1 MDNVQFHIAEVIED
15 PHSDT
20 YSYKKTNNFE
30 ITVKTYTDFYNRQ
43 EIQAIP
49 FNTNIKQI
57 PLVGEHVLLV
67 YGLSAENNDE
77 TIYPQWYYV
86 ASFSLNSNVNANILK
101 GISATPIPY
110 VAPSSF
116 KEQEVSPLQ
125 VYEGDVLVE
134 GRFGNS
140 IRLTSTVNGGRYSLQ
155 PTWKGNESGDP
166 IIILSNGKRYQ
177 KDSFVV
183 ENIINDDASMYLTST
198 QSIPNLT
205 LGTTNSPNSLRCYS
219 NESQYAK
226 SQLIGVADRIVLK
239 AKTDV
244 VVIDSP
250 SAIILNT
257 SGNVKIGSDTADQS
271 MVHGDVL
278 LTVLQKILNQ
288 LNKPIQCGTMTGT
301 FLDRTNITAAQR
313 ELRNLLSQ
321 KYYINKT

>member
-1 MDNVQFHIAEVIED
+1 MHNIQFHIAEVIAN
-15 PHSDT
+15 PNSDT
-20 YSYKKTNNFE
+20 YSYAKTNNFE
-30 ITVKTYTDFYNRQ
+30 ITVRTYTDFYNRL
-43 EIQAIP
+43 EVQAIP
-49 FNTNIKQI
+49 FNINTKQI
-57 PLVGEHVLLV
+57 PLVGEHVLIV
-67 YGLSAENNDE
+67 QGLSAENNAD
-77 TIYPQWYYV
+77 TIYPQWYYL
-86 ASFSLNSNVNANILK
+86 ASFSLNSNTNANVLP
-101 GISATPIPY
+101 GI
-110 VAPSSF
+110 APSTTPYIPVQSF
-116 KEQEVSPLQ
+116 KEQEISSLQ
-125 VYEGDVLVE
+125 PYEGDSLFE

-140 IRLTSTVNGGRYSLQ
+140 IRLTSTINGGRYSLQ

-183 ENIINDDASMYLTST
+183 ENIITDDASMYLTST

-244 VVIDSP
+244 AVIDSP